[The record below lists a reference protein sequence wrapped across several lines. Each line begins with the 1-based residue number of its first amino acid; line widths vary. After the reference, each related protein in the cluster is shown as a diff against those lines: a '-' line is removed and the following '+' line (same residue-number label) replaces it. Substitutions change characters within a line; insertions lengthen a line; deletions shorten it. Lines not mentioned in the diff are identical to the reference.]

1 MSRLCNHTR
10 EEKVETI
17 FMLRRR
23 FVAAQPRCSSR
34 EGTAMPEDNSSLDC
48 FRGGANLFLPLFRG
62 ILIRIFWNAIRRR
75 RQSDWRIGFTPPT
88 ELRPRDQNYIP
99 GKNRLP
105 NQERNHISLARCTT
119 GFITF
124 LEPGS
129 RSAQSSPLLDNV
141 VAGTIN
147 AKTGHTKRIS
157 TT

>member
-1 MSRLCNHTR
+1 MKR
-10 EEKVETI
+10 
-17 FMLRRR
+17 
-23 FVAAQPRCSSR
+23 SS
-34 EGTAMPEDNSSLDC
+34 C
-48 FRGGANLFLPLFRG
+48 CGGALWPPNRTAVPVRERQCRKTILVLTVSVGAQTFFCGLFRG